1 MSKRTWFASVMTTIL
16 ASQTCFAQSGMLGVG
31 DDVRAS
37 ATTSEYV
44 FRSTY
49 RENLVPIQLLGAVN
63 KPGLYFIPPR
73 TDLVKLLTLAGG
85 MQADAKDDIIIR
97 KADQSWQKMNLE
109 KGLRKEGNSYEVNM
123 PEVLKKNDYT
133 TLTMSAQDV
142 VYVPAKEPFVSQ
154 DLYRT
159 TAVVSL
165 VMSIVLTGVLIDQR
179 SKGYN

>member
-1 MSKRTWFASVMTTIL
+1 MANAMGIL
-16 ASQTCFAQSGMLGVG
+16 LAATLAGQAAFAQSGMLGVG

-37 ATTSEYV
+37 STTSEYV

-63 KPGLYFIPPR
+63 KPGLYFIPPK

-85 MQADAKDDIIIR
+85 TQSDAQEDIIVR
-97 KADQSWQKMNLE
+97 KADQSWTKMNLE
-109 KGLRKEGNSYEVNM
+109 KDKGVRKDGNSYQVNM
-123 PEVLKKNDYT
+123 PEVLRKNDYT

-142 VYVPAKEPFVSQ
+142 VYVPPKQPFISQ
-154 DLYRT
+154 DTYRT

-165 VMSIVLTGVLIDQR
+165 VMSIVLTGVLIDQKTR
-179 SKGYN
+179 RN